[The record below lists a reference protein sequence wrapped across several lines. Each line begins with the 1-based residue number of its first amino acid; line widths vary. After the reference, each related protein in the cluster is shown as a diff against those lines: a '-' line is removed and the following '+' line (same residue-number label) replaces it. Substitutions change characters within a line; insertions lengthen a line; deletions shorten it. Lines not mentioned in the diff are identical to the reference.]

1 MSSLKNCLIVKK
13 KDIYK
18 LKKKLKFKKSARI
31 ILHHKFPKQQEMII
45 AQKKHYYFPVK
56 KNTQSDQSFTILIG
70 KLLILIFDKKG
81 RIKQKIL
88 LSKKNNLMC
97 RVKKG
102 TYHCDISLSKFAVHL
117 ESKSGVFT
125 KKTNSFGDF
134 PKVDSDI
141 KKILKKNLN

>member
-56 KNTQSDQSFTILIG
+56 KILSQINH
-70 KLLILIFDKKG
+70 LLFL
-81 RIKQKIL
+81 
-88 LSKKNNLMC
+88 
-97 RVKKG
+97 
-102 TYHCDISLSKFAVHL
+102 L
-117 ESKSGVFT
+117 ESY
-125 KKTNSFGDF
+125 
-134 PKVDSDI
+134 
-141 KKILKKNLN
+141 

>member
-70 KLLILIFDKKG
+70 KLLILIFDKRG
-81 RIKQKIL
+81 RIK
-88 LSKKNNLMC
+88 KKNTI
-97 RVKKG
+97 VKKKQFNVQSQKG
-102 TYHCDISLSKFAVHL
+102 HVSL
-117 ESKSGVFT
+117 
-125 KKTNSFGDF
+125 
-134 PKVDSDI
+134 
-141 KKILKKNLN
+141 

>member
-56 KNTQSDQSFTILIG
+56 KKYSVRSIIYYSYWKAINI
-70 KLLILIFDKKG
+70 
-81 RIKQKIL
+81 
-88 LSKKNNLMC
+88 NL
-97 RVKKG
+97 
-102 TYHCDISLSKFAVHL
+102 
-117 ESKSGVFT
+117 
-125 KKTNSFGDF
+125 
-134 PKVDSDI
+134 
-141 KKILKKNLN
+141 